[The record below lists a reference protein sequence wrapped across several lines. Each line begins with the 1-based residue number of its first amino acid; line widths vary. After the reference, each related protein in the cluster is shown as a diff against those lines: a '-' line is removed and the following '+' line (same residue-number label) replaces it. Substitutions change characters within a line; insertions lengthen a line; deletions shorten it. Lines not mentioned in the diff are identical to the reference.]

1 MFPENAGALPGKHF
15 REMPVDFPKMVML
28 SENTGAFSG
37 MQGKHFVR
45 IFAKARGCF
54 REMPRH
60 FPKTLTV
67 REMPRIYTTYVL
79 NRIPPKIPRRASR
92 AGFPL
97 YPLCMFNRI
106 PLKTFPVRN
115 KTPENP
121 RRASRAGFPLY
132 SLCILSRVPLKFSR
146 RAKRAGIFRNI
157 TNSGKCSGIHRK
169 FFPGNAPAFSE
180 NVNIFR
186 KCPVNSY
193 MNF

>member
-1 MFPENAGALPGKHF
+1 MSEVGLGPTGNRPQNDSEI
-15 REMPVDFPKMVML
+15 DFYIFLKVTSAAPPWGGGRHV
-28 SENTGAFSG
+28 SG
-37 MQGKHFVR
+37 GGGGGL
-45 IFAKARGCF
+45 IS
-54 REMPRH
+54 
-60 FPKTLTV
+60 L
-67 REMPRIYTTYVL
+67 VL

-132 SLCILSRVPLKFSR
+132 SLCILSRVPLEFPR

-193 MNF
+193 MNFSKIIKHLIL

>member
-28 SENTGAFSG
+28 SGNTGAFSG

-92 AGFPL
+92 AGFPFARRVSFVSPL
-97 YPLCMFNRI
+97 YVQQN
-106 PLKTFPVRN
+106 
-115 KTPENP
+115 TPKNLP
-121 RRASRAGFPLY
+121 GAQQNTRKSPARFARRVSFVFPLY
-132 SLCILSRVPLKFSR
+132 FEQGTPKV
-146 RAKRAGIFRNI
+146 
-157 TNSGKCSGIHRK
+157 
-169 FFPGNAPAFSE
+169 FPA
-180 NVNIFR
+180 R
-186 KCPVNSY
+186 
-193 MNF
+193 